1 MHDLPLHLWFSITRL
16 GGAGLTLPLAVAIAL
31 WLALGYSWRLA
42 AGWLGIVGAAAL
54 VVTLT
59 KIAFLGWGVGV
70 REWDFTGVSGHAM
83 LSTAVYPVAFFLTL
97 LPARAS
103 VRLLGVVGGIA
114 TGVAVGL
121 SRVVLSAH
129 SPSEAVAGCI
139 VGALS
144 AVLFVWWAWDAK
156 PGKLSV
162 VPVAVSLLMV
172 AVALH
177 DVRVPTQHWITHIAL
192 HLSGRDRPF
201 IRARWRV
208 GRDAP
213 RPAPIAPIAPS
224 GRSAALPSSDSGA
237 SSLLGSAKA
246 PPATTLS

>member
-1 MHDLPLHLWFSITRL
+1 MSITRL

-42 AGWLGIVGAAAL
+42 AGWLAIIGAAAGL
-54 VVTLT
+54 VTLT

-70 REWDFTGVSGHAM
+70 REWNFTGVSGHAM

-97 LPARAS
+97 LPARTS
-103 VRLLGVVGGIA
+103 VRLLGVVC
-114 TGVAVGL
+114 GVAAGLTVGL

-139 VGALS
+139 VGALA
-144 AVLFVWWAWDAK
+144 AVLFIWWAWDAK
-156 PGKLSV
+156 AGKLSA
-162 VPVAVSLLMV
+162 VPVAVSLLML

-201 IRARWRV
+201 IRARWKA
-208 GRDAP
+208 GHEAL
-213 RPAPIAPIAPS
+213 RPLPAAPS
-224 GRSAALPSSDSGA
+224 GRSAALPA
-237 SSLLGSAKA
+237 SFA
-246 PPATTLS
+246 

>member
-1 MHDLPLHLWFSITRL
+1 MHDLPLHVWFSITRL

-97 LPARAS
+97 LPARGS
-103 VRLLGVVGGIA
+103 VRLLGVVCGMA
-114 TGVAVGL
+114 AGVAVGL

-156 PGKLSV
+156 PGKLSA
-162 VPVAVSLLMV
+162 VPVAVSLLML

-208 GRDAP
+208 GHDAP
-213 RPAPIAPIAPS
+213 RPAPIAPS
-224 GRSAALPSSDSGA
+224 GRSAALPSSYAGA
-237 SSLLGSAKA
+237 SSVLGAAKA
-246 PPATTLS
+246 PPGATVS